1 MRVPP
6 HNRIFANPKTS
17 LGGMAAINNQGT
29 HAVVPEGIDP
39 LRLPTHIAIIMDGNG
54 RWAKQRGD
62 RRITGHRSAITA
74 VRDVVEGA
82 AEMGIQF
89 LTLFAFSTENWNR
102 PRYEVNALMKLLVT
116 QLKKEKPTLLKNGI
130 SLGVIGNP
138 ADLPT
143 GTREALEETLAATAG
158 DHRMKLS
165 LALSYGSRADI
176 THAVRSIAEAVHAGR
191 MHPEDITPATVS
203 SNLSTAHLPEPE
215 LLIRSSGEFRI
226 SNFMLWEIAY
236 TEIVISP
243 KLWPDFRRE
252 DLHQAIRDYQK
263 RERRFGKTSEQ
274 VKAQ

>member
-1 MRVPP
+1 MRVPQHGP
-6 HNRIFANPKTS
+6 IFAIPKTS
-17 LGGMAAINNQGT
+17 VCGMAVLKQQG
-29 HAVVPEGIDP
+29 ANAYMPEGIDP
-39 LRLPTHIAIIMDGNG
+39 LRLPLHVAIIMDGNG
-54 RWAKQRGD
+54 RWATQRGD
-62 RRITGHRSAITA
+62 RRITGHRSAVAA

-82 AEMGIQF
+82 AEMGIKH
-89 LTLFAFSTENWNR
+89 LTLFAFSTENWKR

-116 QLKKEKPTLLKNGI
+116 QLRKEKPTLLKNGI

-143 GTREALEETLAATAG
+143 STRAALEETLAATAG
-158 DHRMKLS
+158 GTRMRLS

-176 THAVRSIAEAVHAGR
+176 THAVRTIAEAVHAGR
-191 MHPEDITPATVS
+191 LHPEDITPATIA

-226 SNFMLWEIAY
+226 SNFLLWEIAY
-236 TEIVISP
+236 TEVVISP

-252 DLHQAIRDYQK
+252 DLHQAIRDYQR

-274 VKAQ
+274 VKA